1 MRMLTIIVLLICL
14 SSLSNVEAKSY
25 TVSNTKGVTS
35 FPFSIYNNIIIVDV
49 LVNQSKTLKFIFDSG
64 CKSTIVI
71 KPHWID
77 SFTVDLKQK
86 VYFVGLGLNDSIETV
101 KMNNSTLQLGVLLAK
116 EIPVYLLSKDT
127 LNLDTYLGTEVDGIF
142 GAEIF
147 EKFYVH
153 INYKTRL
160 IELYTKKPA
169 KKIKSKYSSIPVSI
183 RNSKGYA
190 NCVIMNA
197 NNSIFEAE
205 LLFDTGANIPIII
218 KNKEPQ
224 DLQIE
229 KFIDAEIGNGLAGA
243 MYSKVCRVK
252 KIFLDT
258 FKFAQV
264 VTAFSETPITVK
276 DIDEN
281 TLDGN
286 IGNDILS
293 RFDMYFAYPENKVYL
308 KTNKYYDDEF
318 EFNISNI
325 ILLENRTK
333 NNGFIVKS
341 IATNSPPLLAGLQI
355 GDEIIKIESYKA
367 EHLKLEEA
375 LALLNRKFGK
385 NITIQ
390 LLRNNVVHKISYK
403 LISII

>member
-101 KMNNSTLQLGVLLAK
+101 KMNNSTLQLGDLTAK
-116 EIPVYLLSKDT
+116 EIPIYLLSKDT

-160 IELYTKKPA
+160 IELYPKKPA

>member
-1 MRMLTIIVLLICL
+1 MF
-14 SSLSNVEAKSY
+14 SSLLYLNAKSY
-25 TVSNTKGVTS
+25 EINTTKGNTV
-35 FPFSIYNNIIIVDV
+35 FPFSVYNNIIVVDV
-49 LVNQSKTLKFIFDSG
+49 KVNENKILKFIFDSG
-64 CKSTIVI
+64 CKSTVVI
-71 KPHWID
+71 KPKWID
-77 SFTVDLKQK
+77 SFTVDFKQK
-86 VYFVGLGLNDSIETV
+86 VYFVGLGLNDSIETI
-101 KMNNSTLQLGVLLAK
+101 KIPNATLQLGTMMAK
-116 EIPVYLLSKDT
+116 EIPVYILSKDT

-153 INYKTRL
+153 INYKTHL
-160 IELYTKKPA
+160 VELYNKKPT
-169 KKIKSKYSSIPVSI
+169 KKIKSKYTPISVVM
-183 RNSKGYA
+183 RNSKGYS
-190 NCVIMNA
+190 NCVIMND
-197 NNSIFEAE
+197 NYSIFDAE

-224 DLQIE
+224 DLMIE
-229 KFIDAEIGNGLAGA
+229 QYIDAEIGNGLAGA
-243 MYSKVCRVK
+243 LYSKVSRIK

-264 VTAFSETPITVK
+264 VTAFSETPITIK

-308 KTNKYYDDEF
+308 KTTKQYDDEF

-325 ILLENRTK
+325 ILLENKTK
-333 NNGFIVKS
+333 NNGFVVKS
-341 IATNSPPLLAGLQI
+341 IASNSPPVLAGLQV
-355 GDEIIKIESYKA
+355 GDEIMKIESYKA
-367 EHLKLEEA
+367 VNLKLEEA
-375 LALLNRKFGK
+375 LSLLNRKFGK
-385 NITIQ
+385 NINLSI
-390 LLRNNVVHKISYK
+390 LRNNKIIKISYK

>member
-101 KMNNSTLQLGVLLAK
+101 KMNNSTLQLGDLTAK
-116 EIPVYLLSKDT
+116 EIPIYLLSKDT